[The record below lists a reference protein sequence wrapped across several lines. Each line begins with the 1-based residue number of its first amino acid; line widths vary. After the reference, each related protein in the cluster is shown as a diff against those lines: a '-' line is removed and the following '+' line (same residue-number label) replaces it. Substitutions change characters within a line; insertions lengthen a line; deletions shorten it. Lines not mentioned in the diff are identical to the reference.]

1 MLDNQASLGAQG
13 AQDTAPPIRQRR
25 KRGDELRAAIHT
37 AVLDELREHGFAAL
51 TMDAVA
57 ARAHTGK
64 TTLYRYWPSKID
76 LVVDAAESSMS
87 RIDTPDDDG
96 DLRGQLLAVL
106 RQVADDLG
114 GPVGQAVRHLIAE
127 LVQSP
132 ELTRTIRPFM
142 VDPVLPPILEVLR
155 RAAVRGQ
162 IPVAALIPR
171 VAGVGP
177 DMLRAHVLVNAPPI
191 PDSVVV
197 EIVDLV
203 LLPLLRGYREA
214 PTGQNT

>member
-1 MLDNQASLGAQG
+1 MLDNQAPLGARG
-13 AQDTAPPIRQRR
+13 AQDTAPPIRRRR

-87 RIDTPDDDG
+87 QIDTPDDDG

-106 RQVADDLG
+106 RQVANDLG
-114 GPVGQAVRHLIAE
+114 GPAGQAVRHLIAE

>member
-25 KRGDELRAAIHT
+25 KRGEELRAAIHT

-203 LLPLLRGYREA
+203 LL
-214 PTGQNT
+214 